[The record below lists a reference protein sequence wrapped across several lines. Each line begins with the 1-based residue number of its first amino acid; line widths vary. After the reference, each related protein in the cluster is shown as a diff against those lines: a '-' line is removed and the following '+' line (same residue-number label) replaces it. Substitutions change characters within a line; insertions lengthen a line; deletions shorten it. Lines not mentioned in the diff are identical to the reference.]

1 MLETCRHVLMTKI
14 SMAVLLLGVV
24 VLGGFASMEQ
34 ETGQKVPSNPLERQ
48 VPYYNVELLPT
59 RVAFQ
64 AALGPARTPGG
75 VASVYGCDDPP
86 TQVFRGMGQKI
97 GEAMDQLVSADPG
110 YRWEVDDGVINLLPS
125 PAEPALL
132 KTRIP
137 PLDVND
143 ITSAQAGL
151 GRIEQLPEVRRA
163 MADLRLTWGLNVFST
178 LMSPHPKTFSVHFKG
193 GTVRGALNA
202 FARAEGSSIWDY
214 VERHCNGQNE
224 VVISF

>member
-1 MLETCRHVLMTKI
+1 MARMSLAFTLLAAFIFVGSAHTK
-14 SMAVLLLGVV
+14 
-24 VLGGFASMEQ
+24 Q
-34 ETGQKVPSNPLERQ
+34 EAAQKTTSNPLERQ
-48 VPYYNVELLPT
+48 VPYYTVELLTT

-97 GEAMDQLVSADPG
+97 GEAMDQLVSADPR

-137 PLDVND
+137 PLDVDD

-163 MADLRLTWGLNVFST
+163 MADLKLTWGLNVFST